1 MLYYLGEDRY
11 RVLTESIRGKERSR
25 EGIAMSPQEPL
36 VAAVVTSD
44 VSAPHTYLNVYDTR
58 WHGRWIVLV
67 ISGLALALG
76 VAFVWLHG
84 ASPSDGTRLEPGQQT
99 WIPAG
104 VMVSPLERHPGG
116 LEPGDVIVAI
126 DGRSLQ
132 AWQEGLFALN
142 APHPQWHVG
151 QTITYTVQRGGHLL
165 NVPVTLGQYPW
176 RELIQQDWS
185 LLLYFLVF
193 ALVGTYVF
201 LRRPDDRAT
210 GVLFLSTS
218 TNLAAE
224 GVWSFG
230 LQVSDI
236 TGGLGFW
243 LSTVLALVVTP
254 VCWAAFLHFVLLFPR
269 LHPVLRGRR
278 WIVASLYL
286 LPFPCMLAYLAV
298 AHALAPGTLDWIAP
312 WNPGSGAII
321 LVDLA
326 LIVLVLWSNFRARLD
341 ALAHQQMRW
350 IVFAG
355 MVSGGSDLLLWILPA
370 DVLAHPIISLN
381 ALGLLLLPI
390 PLALAV
396 AILRYRVFDI
406 DVLINRTMVY
416 GTLTAC
422 LTLVYIG
429 LVISLQSLMH
439 LFTGQGGQSPFVIV
453 VSTLAIAALFQPVRH
468 RVQAIIDRRFYRR
481 KYDVAKA
488 LEAFSATLRHEVDL
502 NRLSEQFVAVVQE
515 TMQPTHVSLWVC
527 PPAHDGTQRAP
538 WRATPS
544 VSSDGR

>member
-1 MLYYLGEDRY
+1 
-11 RVLTESIRGKERSR
+11 
-25 EGIAMSPQEPL
+25 MSLQEPL

-44 VSAPHTYLNVYDTR
+44 VSAPHTRLDVSNTR
-58 WHGRWIVLV
+58 WQGRWIVLV

-76 VAFVWLHG
+76 VAFVWLHA

-104 VMVSPLERHPGG
+104 VVVSSLERHSGG

-126 DGRSLQ
+126 DGRSLE
-132 AWQEGLFALN
+132 AWKEGLFALN

-151 QTITYTVQRGGHLL
+151 QTIIYTVQRSGHLL
-165 NVPVTLGQYPW
+165 NIPVIVGNYPW
-176 RELIQQDWS
+176 RELIQLDWS

-210 GVLFLSTS
+210 RVLFLSTS

-243 LSTVLALVVTP
+243 LATVMALVVTP

-286 LPFPCMLAYLAV
+286 LPFPCNLAYLAV
-298 AHALAPGTLDWIAP
+298 AHALTPGTLDWIEP
-312 WNPGSGAII
+312 WNPVSNTLI
-321 LVDLA
+321 LVYIT
-326 LIVLVLWSNFRARLD
+326 LIVLVLWSNVRARLD
-341 ALAHQQMRW
+341 AVAHQQIRW

-355 MVSGGSDLLLWILPA
+355 LLSGGSDLLLWILPA
-370 DVLAHPIISLN
+370 DVLEHPIISLN

-422 LTLVYIG
+422 LTLVYFG
-429 LVISLQSLMH
+429 LVIGLQSLLH
-439 LFTGQGGQSPFVIV
+439 LFTGQVGQSPFVIV
-453 VSTLAIAALFQPVRH
+453 VSTLAIAALFQPLRH

-488 LEAFSATLRHEVDL
+488 LEAFSATLRNEVDL
-502 NRLSEQFVAVVQE
+502 QQSSERLVAVVQE
-515 TMQPTHVSLWVC
+515 TMQPTHVWLWLR
-527 PPAHDGTQRAP
+527 PPEHDGKQRAP
-538 WRATPS
+538 WRANPP

>member
-1 MLYYLGEDRY
+1 
-11 RVLTESIRGKERSR
+11 
-25 EGIAMSPQEPL
+25 MSLQEPL
-36 VAAVVTSD
+36 VATVAPSD
-44 VSAPHTYLNVYDTR
+44 VSAPHTR
-58 WHGRWIVLV
+58 WHGRWIVLL

-84 ASPSDGTRLEPGQQT
+84 ASPSDGARLEPGQQT
-99 WIPAG
+99 WIPGG
-104 VMVSPLERHPGG
+104 VVVTPLEKHPGG

-126 DGRSLQ
+126 DGRSLE
-132 AWQEGLFALN
+132 AWKGGLFALN

-151 QTITYTVQRGGHLL
+151 QTITYMVQRGGHLL
-165 NVPVTLGQYPW
+165 NVPVTLGHYPW
-176 RELIQQDWS
+176 RELIQEDWS

-210 GVLFLSTS
+210 RVLFLSTS

-278 WIVASLYL
+278 WIVPSLYI
-286 LPFPCMLAYLAV
+286 LPILCNLAYLAV
-298 AHALAPGTLDWIAP
+298 AHALAPGTLDWFAP
-312 WNPGSGAII
+312 WNPGSGAVI
-321 LVDLA
+321 LVDMA

-341 ALAHQQMRW
+341 AVAHQQIRW

-355 MVSGGSDLLLWILPA
+355 LVSSGSDLLLWILPA
-370 DVLAHPIISLN
+370 LVLEHPIIGLD

-390 PLALAV
+390 PLALAI

-416 GTLTAC
+416 GALTAC
-422 LTLVYIG
+422 LTLVYFG
-429 LVISLQSLMH
+429 LVIGLQSLVH
-439 LFTGQGGQSPFVIV
+439 LFTGQVTQSPFVIV
-453 VSTLAIAALFQPVRH
+453 VSTLAIAALFQPLRY
-468 RVQAIIDRRFYRR
+468 RLQAIIDRRFYRR

-488 LEAFSATLRHEVDL
+488 LEAFSATLRNEVDL
-502 NRLSEQFVAVVQE
+502 GQLTEHLLNAVQE
-515 TMQPTHVSLWVC
+515 TMQPAHISLWVRQSGHERK
-527 PPAHDGTQRAP
+527 PNTQ
-538 WRATPS
+538 
-544 VSSDGR
+544 V

>member
-1 MLYYLGEDRY
+1 MNQEPPPSQTT
-11 RVLTESIRGKERSR
+11 VSR
-25 EGIAMSPQEPL
+25 E
-36 VAAVVTSD
+36 
-44 VSAPHTYLNVYDTR
+44 R
-58 WHGRWIVLV
+58 HGEAHPRLHWRWIVLV

-76 VAFVWLHG
+76 VGFVWLHL
-84 ASPSDGTRLEPGQQT
+84 ASPSDGARLEPGQRT
-99 WIPAG
+99 WIPGG
-104 VMVSPLERHPGG
+104 VVVSPLERHPGG

-126 DGRSLQ
+126 DGRSMETWKQ
-132 AWQEGLFALN
+132 GLFALN

-151 QTITYTVQRGGHLL
+151 QTIPYTVQRGGHLL
-165 NVPVTLGQYPW
+165 NVAVIVGNYPW
-176 RELIQQDWS
+176 RELIQLDWS

-210 GVLFLSTS
+210 RVLFLSTS

-224 GVWSFG
+224 GVWSLG

-278 WIVASLYL
+278 WIVPSLYI
-286 LPFPCMLAYLAV
+286 LPFPCNLAYLAV

-341 ALAHQQMRW
+341 ALAHQQIRW

-355 MVSGGSDLLLWILPA
+355 LVSGGSDLLLWILPA
-370 DVLAHPIISLN
+370 SVLAHPIISLN

-406 DVLINRTMVY
+406 DRLINRTMVY
-416 GTLTAC
+416 GTLTVALAVVYFSLVLGLQFLLHG
-422 LTLVYIG
+422 LTGGNQLALVG
-429 LVISLQSLMH
+429 
-439 LFTGQGGQSPFVIV
+439 
-453 VSTLAIAALFQPVRH
+453 STLAIVILFQPLRQRIQ
-468 RVQAIIDRRFYRR
+468 RVIDRRFYRR
-481 KYDVAKA
+481 KYDAA
-488 LEAFSATLRHEVDL
+488 RILAAFSATLRNEVDL
-502 NRLSEQFVAVVQE
+502 TQLSEQLLTVVEE
-515 TMQPTHVSLWVC
+515 TMQPTFVSLWLR
-527 PPAHDGTQRAP
+527 PPAHEGKQWAP
-538 WRATPS
+538 WRATPP
-544 VSSDGR
+544 VSSEGK